1 VDLCY
6 AKTVRNTLLQVAV
19 VNVVTLL
26 IVQLEVFL
34 RACRTVYRALDR
46 KIDQCVGRVDAA
58 DTRDQPREYNRWVN
72 PE

>member
-1 VDLCY
+1 M
-6 AKTVRNTLLQVAV
+6 
-19 VNVVTLL
+19 NVVTLL

-72 PE
+72 PK